1 MDVSPKQEK
10 WMSAAERRDSE
21 KDGWRRRQERMR
33 YEVLRMLLQAS
44 HGDPERRIQAW
55 GFAHDLGVW
64 EEELQNTL
72 VWLEHAGYLRVYP
85 GHAVSITLA
94 GIRYVEQGA
103 GRRRTIR
110 GITPPE
116 APEK

>member
-1 MDVSPKQEK
+1 MT
-10 WMSAAERRDSE
+10 AAERRDSE

-44 HGDPERRIQAW
+44 HGDPERRIEAW

-72 VWLEHAGYLRVYP
+72 VWLERAGYLRVYHP
-85 GHAVSITLA
+85 GLALSITLA

-110 GITPPE
+110 GIAPPE
-116 APEK
+116 ASEKPDKTQT